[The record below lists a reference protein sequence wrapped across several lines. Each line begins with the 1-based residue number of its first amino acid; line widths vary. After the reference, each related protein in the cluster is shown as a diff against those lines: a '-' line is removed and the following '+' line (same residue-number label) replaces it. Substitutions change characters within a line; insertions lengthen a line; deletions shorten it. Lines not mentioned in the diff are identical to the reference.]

1 MLNKK
6 DKIFIENIAKQL
18 QDKIRIEKQPNV
30 YNYIN
35 IRDFIK
41 SLKYDI
47 AFNSQTNYIAGN
59 IIYLTCKEPNNE
71 YNDKDYIMFQQE
83 LLQQIWKVAKKKY
96 KIPMMRFDETDAT
109 YFFRAML
116 MPESSFKKIVNDNA
130 GEDGR
135 CNINLVAKTFN
146 VEVSDVKERGRDL
159 GIWNC

>member
-47 AFNSQTNYIAGN
+47 AFNSQTNYIA
-59 IIYLTCKEPNNE
+59 EAE
-71 YNDKDYIMFQQE
+71 
-83 LLQQIWKVAKKKY
+83 
-96 KIPMMRFDETDAT
+96 
-109 YFFRAML
+109 
-116 MPESSFKKIVNDNA
+116 
-130 GEDGR
+130 
-135 CNINLVAKTFN
+135 
-146 VEVSDVKERGRDL
+146 ERQ
-159 GIWNC
+159 